1 METEADLRRL
11 LKRLY
16 REAPASGPDAKKI
29 KYSHMKAQHCPSS
42 SISTQS
48 LSRAISA
55 QFPNTESKHLGKA
68 RHVYIFGMD
77 RICDEGTTSTDI
89 TGTSDSS
96 SEQIALLQHQIHL
109 LQKRVD
115 ELEQQQVSL
124 VSTEKLDTQMSQLLS
139 QHFPWS

>member
-16 REAPASGPDAKKI
+16 REALANGPDAKKI
-29 KYSHMKAQHCPSS
+29 KISHMKDDVQRYCPSS

-68 RHVYIFGMD
+68 RHVYVFGMD
-77 RICDEGTTSTDI
+77 RICDEGTTT
-89 TGTSDSS
+89 TGAAGTSDSS
-96 SEQIALLQHQIHL
+96 SGQIALLQNQIHL
-109 LQKRVD
+109 LQK
-115 ELEQQQVSL
+115 
-124 VSTEKLDTQMSQLLS
+124 
-139 QHFPWS
+139 